1 MVKDG
6 RLTLRL
12 NVERRSSRNA
22 LIERAKTWNGVRAAR
37 NGPCF
42 IQGSAIRRVVDHI
55 IIDSAL
61 ATRVFGIVVIELN
74 IPIQRAAGEARGE
87 TAHAVVDPG
96 FNLTALVVVIPNRY
110 TEEGKLGR

>member
-1 MVKDG
+1 MVKNG

-22 LIERAKTWNGVRAAR
+22 LIERAKIWNRVRAAGD
-37 NGPCF
+37 GPCL

-61 ATRVFGIVVIELN
+61 ATRIFRIVVIELN
-74 IPIQRAAGEARGE
+74 IPIQCAAGEARR
-87 TAHAVVDPG
+87 DD
-96 FNLTALVVVIPNRY
+96 L
-110 TEEGKLGR
+110 